1 MSNKGDEN
9 QKPLMY
15 IVQPS
20 YDESMPAMQNI
31 VRKRKKSEKPQESH
45 QSAKDVIEEST
56 HEEPVAQEIE
66 KKKEVGPPELQQ
78 EQDITQEAELAQ
90 EQDITQEAELAQE
103 QDITQEAEFTQE
115 QDITQEA
122 ELTQEQDIT
131 QEAELTQEQDITQE
145 PELIQERKPQR
156 EEEKP
161 PEGVFHET
169 KEEPRRKRVKKPLSQ
184 MSIDEKVDFLTSL
197 PHNMPRALC
206 LIEADGKTYRGII
219 MYRKEDL
226 VVIRTAGGGNPV
238 ELAIDEIS
246 SIHPLG
252 F

>member
-20 YDESMPAMQNI
+20 YHESKPAMQNI
-31 VRKRKKSEKPQESH
+31 VRKRKKSEKQSESDH
-45 QSAKDVIEEST
+45 NAKGEIEEST
-56 HEEPVAQEIE
+56 QQEPAVQEIE
-66 KKKEVGPPELQQ
+66 QKKEADPPALQQ
-78 EQDITQEAELAQ
+78 DRDIKQEAEFTEEREIAQEAELAE
-90 EQDITQEAELAQE
+90 EQQNTQE
-103 QDITQEAEFTQE
+103 T
-115 QDITQEA
+115 
-122 ELTQEQDIT
+122 ELTQEQENI
-131 QEAELTQEQDITQE
+131 QE
-145 PELIQERKPQR
+145 PELIQKQ
-156 EEEKP
+156 EEGNQ

-184 MSIDEKVDFLTSL
+184 MSIDEKVDFLTRL

-219 MYRKEDL
+219 MDRKDGN
-226 VVIRTAGGGNPV
+226 VIIRTAGGGNPV
-238 ELAIDEIS
+238 ELAIAEIS

>member
-20 YDESMPAMQNI
+20 YDESAPAMQNI
-31 VRKRKKSEKPQESH
+31 VRKRKKSEKPSETNK
-45 QSAKDVIEEST
+45 SAKEDAIDESVQEPVSQEVKQKK
-56 HEEPVAQEIE
+56 EEPPA
-66 KKKEVGPPELQQ
+66 LQQ
-78 EQDITQEAELAQ
+78 EREINQEKDNSQNREPVQ
-90 EQDITQEAELAQE
+90 EQE
-103 QDITQEAEFTQE
+103 QQ
-115 QDITQEA
+115 
-122 ELTQEQDIT
+122 
-131 QEAELTQEQDITQE
+131 
-145 PELIQERKPQR
+145 
-156 EEEKP
+156 
-161 PEGVFHET
+161 PEGVFHEI

-184 MSIDEKVDFLTSL
+184 MNIEEKVDFLTSL

-219 MYRKEDL
+219 MERKDNM

-238 ELAIDEIS
+238 ELAIDDIS

>member
-20 YDESMPAMQNI
+20 YHESKPAMQNI
-31 VRKRKKSEKPQESH
+31 VRKRKKSEKQSESDH
-45 QSAKDVIEEST
+45 NAKGEIEEST
-56 HEEPVAQEIE
+56 QQEPAIQGIE
-66 KKKEVGPPELQQ
+66 QKKEAEPPARQQ
-78 EQDITQEAELAQ
+78 DREIKQEAEFTEERDIAQEAELAQ
-90 EQDITQEAELAQE
+90 EQENIQETELAQE
-103 QDITQEAEFTQE
+103 QENI
-115 QDITQEA
+115 
-122 ELTQEQDIT
+122 
-131 QEAELTQEQDITQE
+131 QE
-145 PELIQERKPQR
+145 PELIQKQEPQQ
-156 EEEKP
+156 EEGNQ

-184 MSIDEKVDFLTSL
+184 MSIDEKVDFLTRL

-219 MYRKEDL
+219 MDRNDDT
-226 VVIRTAGGGNPV
+226 VIIRTAGGGNPV
-238 ELAIDEIS
+238 ELAIAEIS

>member
-20 YDESMPAMQNI
+20 YQESKPAMQNI
-31 VRKRKKSEKPQESH
+31 VRKRKKSEKQPESETN
-45 QSAKDVIEEST
+45 AKDVIEESKQ
-56 HEEPVAQEIE
+56 EEPAAQEIE
-66 KKKEVGPPELQQ
+66 HKKEAEPPKLQH
-78 EQDITQEAELAQ
+78 ER
-90 EQDITQEAELAQE
+90 
-103 QDITQEAEFTQE
+103 DITQEAEFTEEQEIPQEAGPAQE
-115 QDITQEA
+115 QEDTQEA
-122 ELTQEQDIT
+122 EPAQEQ
-131 QEAELTQEQDITQE
+131 EITQE
-145 PELIQERKPQR
+145 PELIQKREPQ
-156 EEEKP
+156 EEEGNQ

-169 KEEPRRKRVKKPLSQ
+169 KEEPRRKREKKPLSQ
-184 MSIDEKVDFLTSL
+184 MSIDEKVDFLTRL

-219 MYRKEDL
+219 MDRKDDT
-226 VVIRTAGGGNPV
+226 VIIRTAGGGNPV
-238 ELAIDEIS
+238 ELAIAEIS

>member
-66 KKKEVGPPELQQ
+66 KKKEAEPSEFQQ
-78 EQDITQEAELAQ
+78 EQDITEEAEV
-90 EQDITQEAELAQE
+90 
-103 QDITQEAEFTQE
+103 TQE

-122 ELTQEQDIT
+122 EV
-131 QEAELTQEQDITQE
+131 TQEQDITQE
-145 PELIQERKPQR
+145 PELTQESELTQERKPQQ

-219 MYRKEDL
+219 MDRQEDT

>member
-20 YDESMPAMQNI
+20 YQESKPAMQNI
-31 VRKRKKSEKPQESH
+31 VRKRKKSEKQPESETT
-45 QSAKDVIEEST
+45 AKDVIEESKQ
-56 HEEPVAQEIE
+56 EEPAAQEIE
-66 KKKEVGPPELQQ
+66 QKKEAEPPKLQQ
-78 EQDITQEAELAQ
+78 ERDMTNEAEFSEEQEITQEAGPAQ
-90 EQDITQEAELAQE
+90 EQED
-103 QDITQEAEFTQE
+103 
-115 QDITQEA
+115 TQEA
-122 ELTQEQDIT
+122 ELTQEQEIT
-131 QEAELTQEQDITQE
+131 QK
-145 PELIQERKPQR
+145 PELIQKREPQ
-156 EEEKP
+156 EEEGNQ

-184 MSIDEKVDFLTSL
+184 MSIDEKVDFLTRL

-219 MYRKEDL
+219 MDRKDDT
-226 VVIRTAGGGNPV
+226 VIIRTAGGGNPV
-238 ELAIDEIS
+238 ELAIAEIS

>member
-20 YDESMPAMQNI
+20 YDESKPAMQDI
-31 VRKRKKSEKPQESH
+31 VRKRKKSEKPPENKK
-45 QSAKDVIEEST
+45 SAKDTIEESAQ
-56 HEEPVAQEIE
+56 EPVSQEVE
-66 KKKEVGPPELQQ
+66 QKKEAEPPALQQ
-78 EQDITQEAELAQ
+78 EQKITQEAEL
-90 EQDITQEAELAQE
+90 
-103 QDITQEAEFTQE
+103 
-115 QDITQEA
+115 
-122 ELTQEQDIT
+122 
-131 QEAELTQEQDITQE
+131 
-145 PELIQERKPQR
+145 IQEREPLK
-156 EEEKP
+156 EEEKQ

-169 KEEPRRKRVKKPLSQ
+169 KQEPRRKRVKKPLSQ

-219 MYRKEDL
+219 MDRKENT
-226 VVIRTAGGGNPV
+226 VIIRTAGGGNPV
-238 ELAIDEIS
+238 ELAIDEIT

>member
-31 VRKRKKSEKPQESH
+31 VRKRKKSEKPQEMSK
-45 QSAKDVIEEST
+45 SKKDKMEEST
-56 HEEPVAQEIE
+56 HEDPVAQEIE
-66 KKKEVGPPELQQ
+66 KKKEAEPPARQQ
-78 EQDITQEAELAQ
+78 VQDMIQET
-90 EQDITQEAELAQE
+90 D
-103 QDITQEAEFTQE
+103 
-115 QDITQEA
+115 
-122 ELTQEQDIT
+122 LTQEEDIT
-131 QEAELTQEQDITQE
+131 KE
-145 PELIQERKPQR
+145 PELIQEQKPER
-156 EEEKP
+156 EEEKS

-219 MYRKEDL
+219 MDRKEDT

-238 ELAIDEIS
+238 ELAIDDIS

>member
-20 YDESMPAMQNI
+20 YDESAPAMQNI
-31 VRKRKKSEKPQESH
+31 VRKRKKSEKPSEAKK
-45 QSAKDVIEEST
+45 SAKEDATESVQEPVSQEVKQKK
-56 HEEPVAQEIE
+56 EEPPA
-66 KKKEVGPPELQQ
+66 LQQ
-78 EQDITQEAELAQ
+78 EREINQEKDNSQNREPVQ
-90 EQDITQEAELAQE
+90 EQEQE
-103 QDITQEAEFTQE
+103 Q
-115 QDITQEA
+115 
-122 ELTQEQDIT
+122 
-131 QEAELTQEQDITQE
+131 
-145 PELIQERKPQR
+145 
-156 EEEKP
+156 EKQ

-184 MSIDEKVDFLTSL
+184 MNIEEKVDFLTSL

-219 MYRKEDL
+219 MERKDNM

-238 ELAIDEIS
+238 ELAIGDIS

>member
-20 YDESMPAMQNI
+20 YQESKPAMQNI
-31 VRKRKKSEKPQESH
+31 VRKRKKSEKQPESETN
-45 QSAKDVIEEST
+45 AKDVIKEST
-56 HEEPVAQEIE
+56 QEEPAAQEIE
-66 KKKEVGPPELQQ
+66 HKKEAEPPKLQQ
-78 EQDITQEAELAQ
+78 ERNMTHEAEFTEEQEITQEAGSAQ
-90 EQDITQEAELAQE
+90 EQED
-103 QDITQEAEFTQE
+103 
-115 QDITQEA
+115 TQEA
-122 ELTQEQDIT
+122 ELTQEQ
-131 QEAELTQEQDITQE
+131 EITQE
-145 PELIQERKPQR
+145 PELIQKREPQ
-156 EEEKP
+156 EEEGNQ

-184 MSIDEKVDFLTSL
+184 MSIDEKVDFLTRL

-219 MYRKEDL
+219 MDRKDDT
-226 VVIRTAGGGNPV
+226 VIIRTAGGGNPV
-238 ELAIDEIS
+238 ELAIAEIT

>member
-20 YDESMPAMQNI
+20 YQESKPAMQNI
-31 VRKRKKSEKPQESH
+31 VRKRKKSEKQPESETN
-45 QSAKDVIEEST
+45 AKDVIKEST
-56 HEEPVAQEIE
+56 QEEPAAQEIE
-66 KKKEVGPPELQQ
+66 HKKEAEPPKLQQ
-78 EQDITQEAELAQ
+78 ERDMTH
-90 EQDITQEAELAQE
+90 
-103 QDITQEAEFTQE
+103 EAEFTEEQEITPEAEATQE
-115 QDITQEA
+115 QEDTQEA
-122 ELTQEQDIT
+122 ELTQEQEI
-131 QEAELTQEQDITQE
+131 IQE
-145 PELIQERKPQR
+145 PEFIQKREPQ
-156 EEEKP
+156 EEEGNQ

-184 MSIDEKVDFLTSL
+184 MSIDEKVDFLTRL

-219 MYRKEDL
+219 MDRKDDT
-226 VVIRTAGGGNPV
+226 VIIRTAGGGNPV
-238 ELAIDEIS
+238 ELAIAEIS

>member
-20 YDESMPAMQNI
+20 YDESAPAMQNI
-31 VRKRKKSEKPQESH
+31 VRKRKKSEKPSETKKSDKEH
-45 QSAKDVIEEST
+45 AIEESLQEPVSQEVKQKK
-56 HEEPVAQEIE
+56 EEPPA
-66 KKKEVGPPELQQ
+66 LQQ
-78 EQDITQEAELAQ
+78 EREINQEKDNSQNREPVQ
-90 EQDITQEAELAQE
+90 EQ
-103 QDITQEAEFTQE
+103 
-115 QDITQEA
+115 
-122 ELTQEQDIT
+122 
-131 QEAELTQEQDITQE
+131 
-145 PELIQERKPQR
+145 
-156 EEEKP
+156 EKQ

-184 MSIDEKVDFLTSL
+184 MNIEEKVDFLTSL

-219 MYRKEDL
+219 MERKDNM

-238 ELAIDEIS
+238 ELAIGDIS

>member
-20 YDESMPAMQNI
+20 YHESKPAMQNI
-31 VRKRKKSEKPQESH
+31 VRKRKKSEKQPESDH
-45 QSAKDVIEEST
+45 NAKGEIEEST
-56 HEEPVAQEIE
+56 QQEPAIQGIE
-66 KKKEVGPPELQQ
+66 QKKEAELPAHQQ
-78 EQDITQEAELAQ
+78 DRDIKQEAEFTEERDIAQEAELAQ
-90 EQDITQEAELAQE
+90 EQENI
-103 QDITQEAEFTQE
+103 
-115 QDITQEA
+115 
-122 ELTQEQDIT
+122 
-131 QEAELTQEQDITQE
+131 QE
-145 PELIQERKPQR
+145 PELIQKQEPQQ
-156 EEEKP
+156 EEGNQ

-184 MSIDEKVDFLTSL
+184 MSIDEKVDFLTRL

-219 MYRKEDL
+219 MDRKDDT
-226 VVIRTAGGGNPV
+226 VIIRTAGGGNPV
-238 ELAIDEIS
+238 ELAIAEIS

>member
-20 YDESMPAMQNI
+20 YQESKPAMQNI
-31 VRKRKKSEKPQESH
+31 VRKRKKSEKQPESETNV
-45 QSAKDVIEEST
+45 KDVIKEST
-56 HEEPVAQEIE
+56 QEEPAAQEIE
-66 KKKEVGPPELQQ
+66 HKKEAEPPKLQQ
-78 EQDITQEAELAQ
+78 ERDMTHEAEFTEEQEITQEPGSAQEQEDTQEAER
-90 EQDITQEAELAQE
+90 
-103 QDITQEAEFTQE
+103 TQE
-115 QDITQEA
+115 QE
-122 ELTQEQDIT
+122 
-131 QEAELTQEQDITQE
+131 ITQE
-145 PELIQERKPQR
+145 PELIQKREPQ
-156 EEEKP
+156 EEEGNK

-184 MSIDEKVDFLTSL
+184 MSIDEKVDFLTRL

-219 MYRKEDL
+219 MDRKDDT

-238 ELAIDEIS
+238 ELAIAEIT

>member
-31 VRKRKKSEKPQESH
+31 VRKRKKSEKPQESPKIE
-45 QSAKDVIEEST
+45 KDMKEEST
-56 HEEPVAQEIE
+56 YVEPVAQEIE
-66 KKKEVGPPELQQ
+66 KKKEADPPARQQ
-78 EQDITQEAELAQ
+78 EQDMIREP
-90 EQDITQEAELAQE
+90 
-103 QDITQEAEFTQE
+103 
-115 QDITQEA
+115 
-122 ELTQEQDIT
+122 ELTREQEIT
-131 QEAELTQEQDITQE
+131 KE
-145 PELIQERKPQR
+145 PELIQEQKPQR

-219 MYRKEDL
+219 MDRKEDT

-238 ELAIDEIS
+238 ELALTEIS

>member
-78 EQDITQEAELAQ
+78 EQDMM
-90 EQDITQEAELAQE
+90 QEAELAQE

-219 MYRKEDL
+219 MDRKEDL

>member
-1 MSNKGDEN
+1 MSNIGDEN

-20 YDESMPAMQNI
+20 YQESKPAMQNI
-31 VRKRKKSEKPQESH
+31 VRKRKKSEKQPESETN
-45 QSAKDVIEEST
+45 AKDVIEESKQ
-56 HEEPVAQEIE
+56 EEPAAQEIE
-66 KKKEVGPPELQQ
+66 HKKEAEPPKLQH
-78 EQDITQEAELAQ
+78 ER
-90 EQDITQEAELAQE
+90 
-103 QDITQEAEFTQE
+103 DITQEAEFTEEQEIPQEAGPAQE
-115 QDITQEA
+115 QEDTQEA
-122 ELTQEQDIT
+122 EPAQEQ
-131 QEAELTQEQDITQE
+131 EITQE
-145 PELIQERKPQR
+145 PELIQKREPQ
-156 EEEKP
+156 EEEGNQ

-184 MSIDEKVDFLTSL
+184 MSIDEKVDFLTRL

-219 MYRKEDL
+219 MDRKDDT
-226 VVIRTAGGGNPV
+226 VIIRTAGGGNPV
-238 ELAIDEIS
+238 ELAIAEIS

>member
-20 YDESMPAMQNI
+20 YDESAPAMQNI
-31 VRKRKKSEKPQESH
+31 VRKRKKSEKPSEAKK
-45 QSAKDVIEEST
+45 SAKEDATESVQEPVSQEVKQKK
-56 HEEPVAQEIE
+56 EEPPA
-66 KKKEVGPPELQQ
+66 LQQ
-78 EQDITQEAELAQ
+78 EREINQEKDNSQNREPVQ
-90 EQDITQEAELAQE
+90 EQEQE
-103 QDITQEAEFTQE
+103 QEQEKQ
-115 QDITQEA
+115 
-122 ELTQEQDIT
+122 
-131 QEAELTQEQDITQE
+131 
-145 PELIQERKPQR
+145 
-156 EEEKP
+156 
-161 PEGVFHET
+161 PEGVFHEI

-184 MSIDEKVDFLTSL
+184 MNIEEKVDFLTSL

-219 MYRKEDL
+219 MERKDNM

-238 ELAIDEIS
+238 ELAIGDIS

>member
-20 YDESMPAMQNI
+20 YQESKPAMQNI
-31 VRKRKKSEKPQESH
+31 VRKRKKSEKQPESETN
-45 QSAKDVIEEST
+45 AKDVIKEST
-56 HEEPVAQEIE
+56 QEEPAAQEIE
-66 KKKEVGPPELQQ
+66 HKKEAEPPKLQQ
-78 EQDITQEAELAQ
+78 ERDMTHEAEFTEEQEITQKSEATQEQEITQEAEA
-90 EQDITQEAELAQE
+90 
-103 QDITQEAEFTQE
+103 TQE
-115 QDITQEA
+115 QEATQEA
-122 ELTQEQDIT
+122 ELTQEQ
-131 QEAELTQEQDITQE
+131 EITQE
-145 PELIQERKPQR
+145 PELIQKREPQ
-156 EEEKP
+156 EEEGNQ

-184 MSIDEKVDFLTSL
+184 MSIDEKVDFLTRL

-219 MYRKEDL
+219 MDRKDDT
-226 VVIRTAGGGNPV
+226 VIIRTAGGGNPV
-238 ELAIDEIS
+238 ELAIAEIT

>member
-20 YDESMPAMQNI
+20 YHESKPAMQNI
-31 VRKRKKSEKPQESH
+31 VRKRKKSEKQPESDTT
-45 QSAKDVIEEST
+45 AKDVIEEST
-56 HEEPVAQEIE
+56 QEEPAAQEIE
-66 KKKEVGPPELQQ
+66 HKKEAEPPKLQHERDMTQ
-78 EQDITQEAELAQ
+78 EVEFTEEQEIPQEAEPEQEQEITEEAEPAQ
-90 EQDITQEAELAQE
+90 EQEIPQEL
-103 QDITQEAEFTQE
+103 
-115 QDITQEA
+115 
-122 ELTQEQDIT
+122 
-131 QEAELTQEQDITQE
+131 
-145 PELIQERKPQR
+145 ELIQKRESQ
-156 EEEKP
+156 EEEGNQ

-184 MSIDEKVDFLTSL
+184 MSIDEKVDFLTRL

-219 MYRKEDL
+219 MDRKDDT
-226 VVIRTAGGGNPV
+226 VIIRTAGGGNPV
-238 ELAIDEIS
+238 ELAIAEIS

>member
-20 YDESMPAMQNI
+20 YHESKPAMQNI
-31 VRKRKKSEKPQESH
+31 VRKRKKSEKQSESDH
-45 QSAKDVIEEST
+45 NAKGEIEEST
-56 HEEPVAQEIE
+56 QQEPAFQEIE
-66 KKKEVGPPELQQ
+66 QKKEAEPPALQQ
-78 EQDITQEAELAQ
+78 DRDIK
-90 EQDITQEAELAQE
+90 
-103 QDITQEAEFTQE
+103 QEAEFTEERDIAQEAEHAQE
-115 QDITQEA
+115 QQNTQET
-122 ELTQEQDIT
+122 ELTQEQENI
-131 QEAELTQEQDITQE
+131 QE
-145 PELIQERKPQR
+145 PELIQKQ
-156 EEEKP
+156 EEGNQ

-184 MSIDEKVDFLTSL
+184 MSIDEKVDFLTRL

-219 MYRKEDL
+219 MDRKDDT
-226 VVIRTAGGGNPV
+226 VIIRTAGGGNPV
-238 ELAIDEIS
+238 ELAIAEIS

>member
-20 YDESMPAMQNI
+20 YDESMLTMQNI

-78 EQDITQEAELAQ
+78 EQDMMQEAELAQ
-90 EQDITQEAELAQE
+90 EQD
-103 QDITQEAEFTQE
+103 F
-115 QDITQEA
+115 TQEA

-169 KEEPRRKRVKKPLSQ
+169 KEERRRKRVKKPLSQ

-219 MYRKEDL
+219 MDRKEDL

>member
-20 YDESMPAMQNI
+20 YHESKPAMQNI
-31 VRKRKKSEKPQESH
+31 VRKRKKSEKQPESDH
-45 QSAKDVIEEST
+45 NAKGEIEEST
-56 HEEPVAQEIE
+56 QQEPAVQEIE
-66 KKKEVGPPELQQ
+66 QKKEADPPALQQ
-78 EQDITQEAELAQ
+78 DRDIKQEAEFTEEREIAQEAELAE
-90 EQDITQEAELAQE
+90 EQQNTQE
-103 QDITQEAEFTQE
+103 T
-115 QDITQEA
+115 
-122 ELTQEQDIT
+122 ELTQEQENI
-131 QEAELTQEQDITQE
+131 QE
-145 PELIQERKPQR
+145 PELIQKQEPQQ
-156 EEEKP
+156 EEGNQ

-184 MSIDEKVDFLTSL
+184 MSIDEKVDFLTRL

-219 MYRKEDL
+219 MDRKDDN
-226 VVIRTAGGGNPV
+226 VIIRTAGGGNPV
-238 ELAIDEIS
+238 ELAIAEIS

>member
-31 VRKRKKSEKPQESH
+31 VRKRKKSEKPQEMSK
-45 QSAKDVIEEST
+45 SKKDKMEEST
-56 HEEPVAQEIE
+56 HEDPVAQEIE
-66 KKKEVGPPELQQ
+66 KKKEVEPPARQQ
-78 EQDITQEAELAQ
+78 VQDMIQVTDHTQEDITK
-90 EQDITQEAELAQE
+90 
-103 QDITQEAEFTQE
+103 
-115 QDITQEA
+115 
-122 ELTQEQDIT
+122 
-131 QEAELTQEQDITQE
+131 E
-145 PELIQERKPQR
+145 PELIQEQKPER

-219 MYRKEDL
+219 MDRKEDT
-226 VVIRTAGGGNPV
+226 VVIRTAGAGNPV
-238 ELAIDEIS
+238 ELAIDDIS

>member
-20 YDESMPAMQNI
+20 YDESTPAMQNI
-31 VRKRKKSEKPQESH
+31 VRKRKKSEKPPESKK
-45 QSAKDVIEEST
+45 SAKESIEESAQESVSQEVEQKK
-56 HEEPVAQEIE
+56 EEPPA
-66 KKKEVGPPELQQ
+66 LQQ
-78 EQDITQEAELAQ
+78 EQKIIQEEPSQEQEIIQEAEPSQKRERVQ
-90 EQDITQEAELAQE
+90 EQ
-103 QDITQEAEFTQE
+103 
-115 QDITQEA
+115 
-122 ELTQEQDIT
+122 
-131 QEAELTQEQDITQE
+131 
-145 PELIQERKPQR
+145 
-156 EEEKP
+156 EKQ
-161 PEGVFHET
+161 PEGVYHET

-206 LIEADGKTYRGII
+206 LIEAGGKTYRGIV
-219 MYRKEDL
+219 MERKENI
-226 VVIRTAGGGNPV
+226 VIIRTAGGGNSV
-238 ELAIDEIS
+238 ELAIDDIS

>member
-20 YDESMPAMQNI
+20 YQESKPAMQNI
-31 VRKRKKSEKPQESH
+31 VRKRKKSEKQPESDTN
-45 QSAKDVIEEST
+45 AKDVIKEST
-56 HEEPVAQEIE
+56 QEEPAVQEIE
-66 KKKEVGPPELQQ
+66 HKKEAEPPKLQQ
-78 EQDITQEAELAQ
+78 ERDMTQA
-90 EQDITQEAELAQE
+90 
-103 QDITQEAEFTQE
+103 AEFKEEQE
-115 QDITQEA
+115 IKQEA
-122 ELTQEQDIT
+122 ELTQEQ
-131 QEAELTQEQDITQE
+131 EITQE
-145 PELIQERKPQR
+145 PELIQKR
-156 EEEKP
+156 ESQQEEGNK

-184 MSIDEKVDFLTSL
+184 MSIDEKVDFLTRL

-219 MYRKEDL
+219 MDRKDDT
-226 VVIRTAGGGNPV
+226 VIIRTAGGGNPV
-238 ELAIDEIS
+238 ELAIAEIS

>member
-20 YDESMPAMQNI
+20 YDESKPAMQDM
-31 VRKRKKSEKPQESH
+31 VRKRKKSEKPSENKK
-45 QSAKDVIEEST
+45 SAKEPIEESAQEPVSQEVEQKKE
-56 HEEPVAQEIE
+56 EEPPA
-66 KKKEVGPPELQQ
+66 LQQ
-78 EQDITQEAELAQ
+78 EQESTEEA
-90 EQDITQEAELAQE
+90 
-103 QDITQEAEFTQE
+103 
-115 QDITQEA
+115 
-122 ELTQEQDIT
+122 
-131 QEAELTQEQDITQE
+131 
-145 PELIQERKPQR
+145 ELIQEREPLK
-156 EEEKP
+156 EEEKQ

-184 MSIDEKVDFLTSL
+184 MNIDEKVDFLTSL

-206 LIEADGKTYRGII
+206 LVEADGKTYRGII
-219 MYRKEDL
+219 MDREENT
-226 VVIRTAGGGNPV
+226 VIIRTAGGGNPV

>member
-31 VRKRKKSEKPQESH
+31 VRKRKKSEKPQEISK
-45 QSAKDVIEEST
+45 SKKDKIEEST

-66 KKKEVGPPELQQ
+66 KKKEAKPPERQQ
-78 EQDITQEAELAQ
+78 EQDMM
-90 EQDITQEAELAQE
+90 
-103 QDITQEAEFTQE
+103 
-115 QDITQEA
+115 QEA

-131 QEAELTQEQDITQE
+131 KE

-219 MYRKEDL
+219 MDRKEDT

>member
-20 YDESMPAMQNI
+20 YHESKPAMQNI
-31 VRKRKKSEKPQESH
+31 VRKRKKSEKQPESDH
-45 QSAKDVIEEST
+45 NAKGEIEEST
-56 HEEPVAQEIE
+56 QQEPAIQEIE
-66 KKKEVGPPELQQ
+66 QKKEAEPSALQQ
-78 EQDITQEAELAQ
+78 DRDIKQEAEFTEEREIAQEAELAE
-90 EQDITQEAELAQE
+90 EQQNTQE
-103 QDITQEAEFTQE
+103 T
-115 QDITQEA
+115 
-122 ELTQEQDIT
+122 ELTQEQENI
-131 QEAELTQEQDITQE
+131 QE
-145 PELIQERKPQR
+145 PELIQKQEPQQ
-156 EEEKP
+156 EEGNQ

-184 MSIDEKVDFLTSL
+184 MSIDEKVDFLTRL

-219 MYRKEDL
+219 MDRKDDN
-226 VVIRTAGGGNPV
+226 VIIRTAGGGNPV
-238 ELAIDEIS
+238 ELAIAEIS

>member
-31 VRKRKKSEKPQESH
+31 VRKRKKSEKPQEISK
-45 QSAKDVIEEST
+45 SKKDKIEEST

-66 KKKEVGPPELQQ
+66 KKKEAKPPERQQ
-78 EQDITQEAELAQ
+78 EQDMI
-90 EQDITQEAELAQE
+90 
-103 QDITQEAEFTQE
+103 
-115 QDITQEA
+115 QEA

-131 QEAELTQEQDITQE
+131 KE

-219 MYRKEDL
+219 MDRKEDI

>member
-20 YDESMPAMQNI
+20 YQESKPAMQNI
-31 VRKRKKSEKPQESH
+31 VRKRKKSEKQPESETN
-45 QSAKDVIEEST
+45 AKDVIKEST
-56 HEEPVAQEIE
+56 QEEPAAQEIE
-66 KKKEVGPPELQQ
+66 QKKEAEPPKLQQ
-78 EQDITQEAELAQ
+78 ERDMTHEAEFTEEQEITQEAEA
-90 EQDITQEAELAQE
+90 
-103 QDITQEAEFTQE
+103 TQE
-115 QDITQEA
+115 QEDTQEA
-122 ELTQEQDIT
+122 ELTQEQ
-131 QEAELTQEQDITQE
+131 EITQE
-145 PELIQERKPQR
+145 PEFIQKREPQ
-156 EEEKP
+156 EEEENQ

-184 MSIDEKVDFLTSL
+184 MSIDEKVDFLTRL

-219 MYRKEDL
+219 MDRKDDT

-238 ELAIDEIS
+238 ELAIAEIT

>member
-20 YDESMPAMQNI
+20 YQESKPAMQNI
-31 VRKRKKSEKPQESH
+31 VRKRKKSEKQPESETN
-45 QSAKDVIEEST
+45 AKDVIKEST
-56 HEEPVAQEIE
+56 QEEPAAQEIE
-66 KKKEVGPPELQQ
+66 HKKEAEPPKLQQ
-78 EQDITQEAELAQ
+78 ERDMTNESEFTEEQEITQEAEATQ
-90 EQDITQEAELAQE
+90 EQEDTQEAER
-103 QDITQEAEFTQE
+103 TQE
-115 QDITQEA
+115 QE
-122 ELTQEQDIT
+122 
-131 QEAELTQEQDITQE
+131 ITQE
-145 PELIQERKPQR
+145 PELIQKREPQ
-156 EEEKP
+156 EEEGNQ

-184 MSIDEKVDFLTSL
+184 MSIDEKVDFLTRL

-219 MYRKEDL
+219 MDRKDDT

-238 ELAIDEIS
+238 ELAIAEIT

>member
-31 VRKRKKSEKPQESH
+31 VRKRKKSEKPQEMSKNK
-45 QSAKDVIEEST
+45 KDKIEEST
-56 HEEPVAQEIE
+56 HEDPVAQEIE
-66 KKKEVGPPELQQ
+66 KKKEVEPPARQQ
-78 EQDITQEAELAQ
+78 VQDMIQETDHTQEEDITK
-90 EQDITQEAELAQE
+90 
-103 QDITQEAEFTQE
+103 
-115 QDITQEA
+115 
-122 ELTQEQDIT
+122 
-131 QEAELTQEQDITQE
+131 E
-145 PELIQERKPQR
+145 PELIQEQKPER
-156 EEEKP
+156 EEKKP

-219 MYRKEDL
+219 MDRKEDTVL
-226 VVIRTAGGGNPV
+226 IRTAGGGNPV
-238 ELAIDEIS
+238 ELAIDDIS

>member
-20 YDESMPAMQNI
+20 YQESKPAMQNI
-31 VRKRKKSEKPQESH
+31 VRKRKKSEKQPESDTN
-45 QSAKDVIEEST
+45 AKDVIKEST
-56 HEEPVAQEIE
+56 QEERAAQEIE
-66 KKKEVGPPELQQ
+66 HKKEAEPPKLQQ
-78 EQDITQEAELAQ
+78 ERDMTQA
-90 EQDITQEAELAQE
+90 
-103 QDITQEAEFTQE
+103 AEFKEEQE
-115 QDITQEA
+115 IKQEA
-122 ELTQEQDIT
+122 ELTQEQ
-131 QEAELTQEQDITQE
+131 EITQE
-145 PELIQERKPQR
+145 PELIQKR
-156 EEEKP
+156 ESQQEEGNK

-184 MSIDEKVDFLTSL
+184 MSIDEKVDFLTRL

-219 MYRKEDL
+219 MDRKDDT
-226 VVIRTAGGGNPV
+226 VIIRTAGGGNPV
-238 ELAIDEIS
+238 ELAIAEIT